1 MPAQAIDRRFEAAGA
16 IAREAGI
23 LAARLFAG
31 RDAETF
37 TLKGHQDYCTEAD
50 LAVEQLIK
58 TRLGEAF
65 PEDDVF
71 GEEGGGT
78 FGDRTWVIDPID
90 GTANFAR
97 QIPHFCISIA
107 FVQDGRIEIGAINQ
121 PVSGE
126 LFLARRGAGVTLNGT
141 AIKVSSIGDIR
152 QSTIELGWSTRRPM
166 TDYVAMIGRLV
177 ATGAGFRR
185 AGSGALGMAYVA
197 AGRIEGYGEL
207 HINSWDVLAG
217 LLMVQ
222 EAGGW
227 ANDFLAG
234 NGLTGGNPI
243 LACTPALHEILTRIT
258 GIA

>member
-1 MPAQAIDRRFEAAGA
+1 
-16 IAREAGI
+16 
-23 LAARLFAG
+23 
-31 RDAETF
+31 
-37 TLKGHQDYCTEAD
+37 
-50 LAVEQLIK
+50 
-58 TRLGEAF
+58 
-65 PEDDVF
+65 
-71 GEEGGGT
+71 
-78 FGDRTWVIDPID
+78 
-90 GTANFAR
+90 
-97 QIPHFCISIA
+97 
-107 FVQDGRIEIGAINQ
+107 
-121 PVSGE
+121 
-126 LFLARRGAGVTLNGT
+126 
-141 AIKVSSIGDIR
+141 
-152 QSTIELGWSTRRPM
+152 M